1 MKKNTPKNLIDFEQ
15 KIGNLFNQKKIR
27 API

>member
-1 MKKNTPKNLIDFEQ
+1 MKKITPKNLIDFEQ